1 MKANLNEMRYIG
13 VLNELEQTQ
22 NDYGG
27 IINKLTPLLTFRF
40 GYYHMSLVTN
50 VEASVIDQLVNTT
63 TIFTRHNSLFI
74 SDPSLSITIDN
85 VSYSIQSI
93 IPDFDINGCDVITL
107 KKVGV

>member
-1 MKANLNEMRYIG
+1 VKANLSELRYVG
-13 VLNELEQTQ
+13 VLNKLQQTQ

-40 GYYHMSLVTN
+40 SYYHMSLVTN

-85 VSYSIQSI
+85 VSYSIQSVV
-93 IPDFDINGCDVITL
+93 PDFDVNGLDTITL
-107 KKVGV
+107 KKVGA